1 MKGGRGDNPWRNSV
15 WFRLIGFGEVSWTV
29 DVPPAQAVQTLSP
42 LEEVAAGRDDCDDKG
57 SHGGNFLAQ
66 GQGYQLRVKFSNSLK
81 WWWGGEGRG
90 GEGLVVVERRDRGF
104 NPYLPSSGGG
114 NLHAFSSNYP
124 SHFYYN
130 STSQSQKLSPVTT

>member
-90 GEGLVVVERRDRGF
+90 GEGRGWWWLRGGTGDLIRISPQVVGEIF
-104 NPYLPSSGGG
+104 
-114 NLHAFSSNYP
+114 
-124 SHFYYN
+124 
-130 STSQSQKLSPVTT
+130 TLSPVITPHTFTTTPLHNHKNSAR